1 VNTEGSVIDS
11 GMDLRNLL
19 EDRGFKRRRSR
30 GRDPRAE
37 VKALHQLA
45 FALATG
51 KDSVVQELVDAAI
64 SYCGADAAGISLLET
79 TPSGEQRFRWIS
91 VAGSFA
97 KYLHGT
103 TPRNYSPCGTTLD
116 RNVPQLY
123 RVTQP
128 YYKFLG
134 VQADD
139 ITDGMLIP
147 WGYEGVRGTLWA
159 VSHGQR
165 SAFSMDDYRLLSSLA
180 EFAAVAVRHIY
191 LQDTRRR
198 KETSAAS
205 SAMANRL
212 AHQINNPLQS
222 LTNALYLA
230 QQGGAENIGYVR
242 QAFHELE
249 QITDLVRRLLTVSS
263 TPLHEASPAAKDGLQ
278 ISSASIARTR
288 RKYRAPEAS
297 A

>member
-1 VNTEGSVIDS
+1 
-11 GMDLRNLL
+11 MDLRNLL
-19 EDRGFKRRRSR
+19 SDRGFSRRKPRP
-30 GRDPRAE
+30 RDPRGE
-37 VKALHQLA
+37 LKALRQLA
-45 FALATG
+45 YALATG
-51 KDSVVQELVDAAI
+51 RDSVIQELVDAAV
-64 SYCGADAAGISLLET
+64 SYCGADSAGISLLET

-134 VQADD
+134 VQAED
-139 ITDGMLIP
+139 ITDGMLVP

-159 VSHGQR
+159 VAHHR
-165 SAFSMDDYRLLSSLA
+165 RYAFCMKDYRLLSSLA
-180 EFAAVAVRHIY
+180 EFAALAVRHIY
-191 LQDTRRR
+191 LQDSQRR
-198 KETSAAS
+198 KETTAAS
-205 SAMANRL
+205 SAMANHL

-230 QQGGAENIGYVR
+230 QQGGNIEYVR
-242 QAFHELE
+242 QASDKLQ

-263 TPLHEASPAAKDGLQ
+263 LSLPESSPEAAMDTLQ
-278 ISSASIARTR
+278 PVSASTARTR
-288 RKYRAPEAS
+288 RKYRGPEAV

>member
-1 VNTEGSVIDS
+1 MTTATSTTES

-19 EDRGFKRRRSR
+19 EDRGFARRRSR
-30 GRDPRAE
+30 LRDPHAE
-37 VKALHQLA
+37 VKALRQLA

-51 KDSVVQELVDAAI
+51 KDSVIQELVDAAI
-64 SYCGADAAGISLLET
+64 SYCGADSAGISLLET
-79 TPSGEQRFRWIS
+79 TPSGQQRFRWIS
-91 VAGSFA
+91 IAGSFS
-97 KYLHGT
+97 KYLQGT

-116 RNVPQLY
+116 RNAPQLY

-159 VSHGQR
+159 VSHRQR
-165 SAFSMDDYRLLSSLA
+165 PAFCMKDYRLLSSLA
-180 EFAAVAVRHIY
+180 DFAALAVQHIY
-191 LQDTRRR
+191 LQDSQRR
-198 KETSAAS
+198 KETIAAS
-205 SAMANRL
+205 SAIANQL

-230 QQGGAENIGYVR
+230 QQGGNVEYVR
-242 QAFHELE
+242 QASDELR
-249 QITDLVRRLLTVSS
+249 QVTDLVRRLLKISS
-263 TPLHEASPAAKDGLQ
+263 SSLLESSPDSAPDPLQ
-278 ISSASIARTR
+278 ILSASTARTR
-288 RKYRAPEAS
+288 RKYRAHA
-297 A
+297 AVA